1 MAPLLSSLSELSLT
15 EPWLVADGLSRRYRN
30 GRGVGPVSLQVGPG
44 EVQALVGPNGSGK
57 TTLLRCLATR
67 TRPGTGT
74 VAWFGQ
80 DNRELARSRL
90 AVVFDATAHTDELSS
105 RQNLAFFGTARKI
118 KPDFW
123 EPALEESGVAD
134 VAGDPLARLSYGMR
148 RRVLLAEALVGDP
161 PLLFLDEPTLG
172 LDVSGCQWLAE
183 AVRARARMG
192 LATCISTNDT
202 DFVEEVAS
210 TVCFLVDGNP
220 VRNSPLRDLLAELGG
235 TREIKLT
242 YRGPSP
248 LTALGQVDGVEQA
261 VQAEG
266 GIVILARQ
274 GEGLLA
280 NILATLGDLDA
291 NLVDLTVRDPGL
303 ADCFLKLTG
312 RSLHD

>member
-1 MAPLLSSLSELSLT
+1 MAPSSSSLSEFSLT
-15 EPWLVADGLSRRYRN
+15 QPWLVADGLARRYRN

-67 TRPGTGT
+67 TSPTSGQ
-74 VAWFGQ
+74 VSWFGQ
-80 DNRELARSRL
+80 QDRHGARSRL
-90 AVVFDATAHTDELSS
+90 AVVFDATAHTDELSA
-105 RQNLAFFGTARKI
+105 RQNLAFFATARGVD
-118 KPDFW
+118 PDLW
-123 EPALEESGVAD
+123 EPALEEAAVAD
-134 VAGDPLARLSYGMR
+134 LASDPLSRLSYGMR

-161 PLLFLDEPTLG
+161 PLLLLDEPTLG
-172 LDVSGCQWLAE
+172 LDVRGCQWLADT
-183 AVRARARMG
+183 VRARARVG

-202 DFVEEVAS
+202 DFVEEVAT

-220 VRNSPLRDLLAELGG
+220 VRDSSLSDLLAELGG

-248 LTALGQVDGVEQA
+248 LAALGQVEGVEQA
-261 VQAEG
+261 AQAEG
-266 GIVILARQ
+266 GILILARHRD
-274 GEGLLA
+274 GLLP
-280 NILATLGDLDA
+280 NILGTLGDLDA